1 MRDALFF
8 FSQRKKNVSL
18 NTTRVLRAF
27 FFALSLSLFLSLSPR
42 KQKVKVIFE
51 GRRETAFSAA
61 VLLQSSS
68 RARLCRRVS
77 LLFLFSFVCLCV
89 YLLKESEEE
98 KKGRRKKKTN

>member
-1 MRDALFF
+1 MRDVLFF
-8 FSQRKKNVSL
+8 FLAKEKKRFSQHNKSSSRFL
-18 NTTRVLRAF
+18 F
-27 FFALSLSLFLSLSPR
+27 CALSLSLSLSLSPR

-77 LLFLFSFVCLCV
+77 LLFLFSFVFSSACIF
-89 YLLKESEEE
+89 
-98 KKGRRKKKTN
+98 